1 MGATFFKRKNMSVSL
16 FDILGPITVGPSSSH
31 TAGAV
36 RLGLACRM
44 LLDEDIKKAK
54 ITLFGSFAET
64 AKGHGTDKAIVGGLL
79 GHKPSDIENRRSL
92 EIAQEKGMEI
102 SFEEA
107 QEPRYH
113 PNSVR
118 IEAESVSG
126 KTINLRGS
134 SLGGGAIMINTLNG
148 FTINTPCNQDT
159 LVIIHLDVS
168 GILSAITTIMSWAGY
183 NISNMSLTRTKKN
196 GDVVSLI
203 ETDVPVAEDTVDML
217 RKTKNVIQ
225 IIKIPKF

>member
-1 MGATFFKRKNMSVSL
+1 MSVSL

-44 LLDEDIKKAK
+44 LLDEEIKSAK
-54 ITLFGSFAET
+54 ITLYGSFAET
-64 AKGHGTDKAIVGGLL
+64 YRGHGTDKALVGGLL
-79 GHKPSDIENRRSL
+79 GHRPEDIENRDSL
-92 EIAQEKGMEI
+92 DIAVQKGMEI
-102 SFEEA
+102 EVETA
-107 QEPRYH
+107 EEPRYH
-113 PNSVR
+113 PNTVK
-118 IEAESVSG
+118 IEAVGVSG
-126 KTINLRGS
+126 KKIKLRGAS
-134 SLGGGAIMINTLNG
+134 VGGGAIKLNTLNE

-159 LVIIHLDVS
+159 LVIIHTDVA
-168 GILSAITTIMSWAGY
+168 GILSTITTIMAWAGY
-183 NISNMSLTRTKKN
+183 NISNMTLTRTKKN

-203 ETDVPVAEDTVDML
+203 ETDIPVAEETVDML